1 MPPTPAAGTRGPGAP
16 PPGGGGGGAGRH
28 RLGADEG
35 KIVAH
40 RAVVAE
46 AAGQDQVTERR
57 RRGARQLERRSEDAE
72 PDVDLSSVVDALAA
86 DGKAGIEL
94 VKVGQVGCH
103 SGRLG
108 DLRETA
114 PLELGNDLARTTG
127 GAWGP

>member
-1 MPPTPAAGTRGPGAP
+1 MPPTPAAGAREPVATGSGPP
-16 PPGGGGGGAGRH
+16 KGRNVP
-28 RLGADEG
+28 LGARWPRPPRRRGAAEA

-72 PDVDLSSVVDALAA
+72 PDVDLSSVVDALDA

-114 PLELGNDLARTTG
+114 PLELGNDL
-127 GAWGP
+127 